1 MGKKNQKNK
10 MRPRMPQKKYEWNF
24 VSDAGPGC
32 HIARRD
38 LSPEWMIEWEDLDP
52 EEFEGEPVP
61 DIALDVEEQTLTV
74 CNLQN
79 FTQIAYV
86 TVYETRLLGRTGQ
99 VLTPST
105 TTDNQGV
112 TQSCITFI
120 VLCPSNVFAHLCFL
134 DVADGQD
141 ISQVRIES
149 DVREWNQHPLSSDEH
164 PQIVGFPLEGGPFLC
179 TQGENGELT
188 HFFSGNLHAMD
199 FRCPIGT
206 PLLAVGDGVVVEA
219 KDSNT
224 LTGIA
229 VSNLFKWNS
238 IILQLD
244 TQESD
249 DKDES
254 VGPLFIEY
262 VHIQESLVKPGERV
276 TKDQIIGKSGSVG
289 FSPEPHLHFSA
300 FRSSDPEAPTVRVRF
315 GPSVSTRD
323 DFLPKAGTWYGK
335 TGPLDPANKE

>member
-10 MRPRMPQKKYEWNF
+10 RRPRMPQKKYEWNF

-61 DIALDVEEQTLTV
+61 DIALDMEEQTLTV
-74 CNLQN
+74 CNLEK

-120 VLCPSNVFAHLCFL
+120 VLCPSNVFAHLCYL
-134 DVADGQD
+134 DVADGLD

-164 PQIVGFPLEGGPFLC
+164 PKRVGFPLEGGPFLC

-188 HFFSGNLHAMD
+188 HFFSGNLHAID
-199 FRCPIGT
+199 FRCPVGT

-229 VSNLFKWNS
+229 VSNLFEWNS

-244 TQESD
+244 TQEGD
-249 DKDES
+249 DKDKS

-276 TKDQIIGKSGSVG
+276 TRDQIIGKSGSVG

-315 GPSVSTRD
+315 GAPTGD
-323 DFLPKAGTWYGK
+323 AFLPKAGTWYGK
-335 TGPLDPANKE
+335 TGPVDPAKKE